1 MNIPRKTLTKNL
13 TDLNNLQKIT
23 MSSFVSFFVKAS
35 IIKEVG
41 LPIKEFFIW
50 TDDWEYSRRISR
62 KYDCYFVPNSIVTH
76 KSNNNMGANIASESI
91 DRLDRF
97 NYLYRNDYYL
107 YKREGIR
114 GLLYLYPRL
123 LVHIIRIIKS
133 DKKDKKERINIII
146 RATRNGRKFNP
157 KIEYI
162 D

>member
-1 MNIPRKTLTKNL
+1 MIGNI
-13 TDLNNLQKIT
+13 Q
-23 MSSFVSFFVKAS
+23 
-35 IIKEVG
+35 G
-41 LPIKEFFIW
+41 EFQENMIAILFQ
-50 TDDWEYSRRISR
+50 
-62 KYDCYFVPNSIVTH
+62 IVLLLI
-76 KSNNNMGANIASESI
+76 N
-91 DRLDRF
+91 
-97 NYLYRNDYYL
+97 RNDYYL